1 MFYVFWAESSLL
13 DVELGPS
20 LTDSSCPGNFGGP
33 AAPHS
38 FFAAQRGK
46 MGWEGEVSTKDSGEI
61 SPYVWSGSF
70 MVLPTK
76 FGYG

>member
-1 MFYVFWAESSLL
+1 MCFGPNLL
-13 DVELGPS
+13 YWMLNLGPVS
-20 LTDSSCPGNFGGP
+20 QIPVAQGTLV
-33 AAPHS
+33 ALLPHIR